1 MKVTRTLSIRSLLVG
16 QFVLVIGLAIALVV
30 ALMFFWRLPLE
41 REAQR
46 YEQQRMAAVVVQQVQ
61 GRLDITELL
70 TEMLSGA
77 NPAGPIEGGLV
88 NPQVRR
94 FAQQLADQADTFQSI
109 YWVGPDGLV
118 LDFVLPFGLGDPA
131 AMARVGADLSN
142 LPVLRLAA
150 QGQHQVWSD
159 QHLSPLSGL
168 PVVALALPLPDGFMI
183 AEISVQKLV
192 AATADWGARGELLVL
207 LTDGTG
213 ELLGSPDPLDPLHRR
228 NIANLEPIA
237 RALDRTQAHGRI
249 AHLGAAFEG
258 YALRIDRLGWVV
270 FTGQPLVLARAGE
283 RAAITLTAV
292 VVLFAIGF
300 GLLLNLLV
308 ATRIGRHLSRSV
320 AYSDAVARGEY
331 DVAPPHS
338 RITEVQRLEHS
349 LRHMALEIR
358 RREQQMRAIIDLGP
372 TVAVQI
378 YDRNARVLD
387 WNPASERMLGYSR
400 EQALGKR
407 PCDLYY
413 DAQQQADFDAIL
425 ARIAETGTPFGP
437 FEAAVR
443 SADGTLSWLYST
455 TFSIPGL
462 QEGELQFVCMDI
474 DISEIKRLETELRS
488 LNTELED
495 RVQRRTLSLEQANNE
510 LQRTLSELRS
520 TQDRLLQADKLAALG
535 SLVAGVAHELNTP
548 IGNAM
553 LAASTLSES
562 LRQFHQRLQQGLRRS
577 DLDAFVKQ
585 VGTADEIAIR
595 NLERAAELISSFKQ
609 VAVDQTSSQR
619 RRFELAE
626 VVHEILLTLQPVL
639 KRSPFA
645 LEVNVPTDIWID
657 SYPGPLGQVLA
668 NLIQNALLHGL
679 QGRSSG
685 CVRIEAAIEE
695 GERFRLSVSDDGKG
709 IAQHLQDR
717 VFEPFFTTRLGQG
730 GSGLGLHIVHNL
742 VTGVLGGRIDL
753 QSNPGHGARFTI
765 ECPLVA
771 PREAVPVI
779 GTPESA

>member
-1 MKVTRTLSIRSLLVG
+1 MKVARTLSIRRLLVG
-16 QFVLVIGLAIALVV
+16 QFVLVLVLAIAVV
-30 ALMFFWRLPLE
+30 AVMMVAWRLPLA
-41 REAQR
+41 RELQR
-46 YEQQRMAAVVVQQVQ
+46 HEQQRMAAVVVQQVQ
-61 GRLDITELL
+61 GRLDVTELL
-70 TEMLSGA
+70 TAMLSGA

-94 FAQQLADQADTFQSI
+94 FAQQLADQADTFQAI

-118 LDFVLPFGLGDPA
+118 IDFVLPLGLGDPA

-150 QGQHQVWSD
+150 QGQHPVWSD
-159 QHLSPLSGL
+159 QYLSPLMGL
-168 PVVALALPLPDGFMI
+168 PVVALALPLPNGFMI
-183 AEISVQKLV
+183 AEISVQQLV
-192 AATADWGARGELLVL
+192 AATADWGARGDLLVL

-249 AHLGAAFEG
+249 EHLGEAFEG

-270 FTGQPLVLARAGE
+270 FTGQPLLLARAGE
-283 RAAITLTAV
+283 RAAIVVTTV

-308 ATRIGRHLSRSV
+308 ATLIGRHLNRSV

-331 DVAPPHS
+331 DAAPPHS
-338 RITEVQRLEHS
+338 RITEVHHLERS
-349 LRHMALEIR
+349 LSRMAQEIR
-358 RREQQMRAIIDLGP
+358 RREQQLRAIIDLGP

-378 YDRNARVLD
+378 YDRDSRILD

-407 PCDLYY
+407 PCELYY

-425 ARIAETGTPFGP
+425 TRIAETGAPVGP
-437 FEAAVR
+437 FEGALR
-443 SADGTLSWLYST
+443 GADGAMRWIYST
-455 TFSIPGL
+455 TFSIPGP

-488 LNTELED
+488 LNSELEH
-495 RVQRRTLSLEQANNE
+495 RVQLRTRSLEQTNNE
-510 LQRTLSELRS
+510 LQRTLSELRN

-553 LAASTLSES
+553 MAVSSLSES
-562 LRQFHQRLQQGLRRS
+562 LRQFRQRLQQGLRRS
-577 DLDAFVKQ
+577 ELDAFVAQ
-585 VGTADEIAIR
+585 VGMADEIASR

-645 LEVNVPTDIWID
+645 VEVQVPSGIWLD

-679 QGRSSG
+679 QGRPSG
-685 CVRIEAAIEE
+685 CVRIEAAIE
-695 GERFRLSVSDDGKG
+695 GEQLRLSVSDDGKG
-709 IAQHLQDR
+709 ISQHLQDR

-742 VTGVLGGRIDL
+742 VTGVLGGRIAL

-765 ECPLVA
+765 HCPL
-771 PREAVPVI
+771 PP
-779 GTPESA
+779 